1 MTTPTII
8 FEDGQEMVF
17 SGSERMTIGRAEDNN
32 VIVEDAEMS
41 IYHAEIILHPD
52 GTAEIKD
59 RGSQTGTF
67 VNDQRVESQPL
78 RDGDHLSIG
87 PLHAM
92 FRFKRSSPSTA
103 TKRIPLRVDNNPQKE
118 PQLSLEALKA
128 KQSEK
133 ADELAK
139 LEECTKSAQ
148 EKLES
153 IRRETGTHEKKLAD
167 LRRQTFEA
175 ETKLQT
181 LTKEIVE
188 ARTRLETFTKDETAA
203 KHRLDQLKQETT
215 AKQKRA
221 EEVQN
226 SADEQTKRLENLQQ
240 QTRENEAKLQ
250 QQQSTIREGEEKL
263 NRLQETSLNTERLIN
278 TLTAEHEQKAAA
290 LTRITNEAN
299 EAQKRLDK
307 LSEQQKEETAQAE
320 SIQRLVEEA
329 RAESTRLR
337 EQARIAE
344 ESLSILQEATAKS
357 EASEKERLAAL
368 DALNAEHAQ
377 KEIGLQET
385 QERLDELLAR
395 ENKVATRLRD
405 IESKNADKENELSA
419 RLASLE
425 SELAEKTTRL
435 AEIQEAIRAG
445 DSEQTKLQAIKQQLT
460 NAEEQLIAARKR
472 LANET
477 ELLEDTLAQR
487 EAAESE
493 LEEIRKQTIDVL
505 SKDGTHAIKPKSS
518 STTITLR
525 LFLMLVPF
533 VILAVA
539 SWAAEQSRA
548 MRAMRGDGVVA
559 MLTDPKPALH
569 PYEPRTEA
577 ERQIIDLVHEPLMR
591 VGGDGTLQPAL
602 AELWRWS
609 QDVTCWFADEA
620 TAKQAQERL
629 QAQLGESNRWAEWH
643 LSTVRLVANNL
654 VLNFNDATHAGTSK
668 ALEVIADLMPQT
680 VAFWRVESQEPLRG
694 IAQRFF
700 ATSPLAKQIRR
711 VWFDRDNAFEV
722 VTVGPAQRLLDEFR
736 SHLAS
741 KVPAEVRIALMGEVS
756 ALSEPVLALDIRQGK
771 TWHDGTPVTAW
782 DVKTTIEQVS
792 RRPWLL
798 PNREA
803 LRHIQDME
811 IQNGGNQLRVVFRS
825 RYGPALCGWAGLP
838 VLPAS
843 WWKTHERDDDK
854 AFTLSPPPG
863 AGSFRLTHLDS
874 RTLSLTPL
882 RTQTES
888 PRFLFHFNASPL
900 MTEVGLG
907 TKTTNLVWP
916 ATIAGNHDDLFACL
930 TPPHRRLVVLWNTKS
945 PVLMDVRT
953 REALA
958 MITDVASI
966 TAALP
971 GKHTISDGS
980 LFPPGM
986 WLHTKA
992 PRVPWSA
999 SKAKRVLADAGWLP
1013 GVDGIGRNA
1022 GRKFEFSLLLV
1033 TGDPVI
1039 TQTANLLA
1047 VQWRELGA
1055 NIRVETLASA
1065 DMLTARLASREFNAV
1080 MLEQHFEV
1088 SWDQFPWWHSS
1099 QAKPGGTNFSG
1110 IEDPQTDLL
1119 LEALAT
1125 EFEPA
1130 SAAERVRQ
1138 LEGRL
1143 LPQQAM
1149 LPLFHTVDHAAVS
1162 AALATNKP
1170 RTSWTLRELAFK
1182 PKTPTRTP
1190 SSLELKLPDE

>member
-1 MTTPTII
+1 MATPTII

-32 VIVEDAEMS
+32 VIVEDSAMS
-41 IYHAEIILHPD
+41 RHHAEIILHPD

-59 RGSQTGTF
+59 RGSRTGTF
-67 VNDQRVESQPL
+67 VNDQRVDSQLL

-87 PLHAM
+87 PLHAV
-92 FRFKRSSPSTA
+92 FRFKRSAPSTA
-103 TKRIPLRVDNNPQKE
+103 TTRIPLRGDNQPQKE
-118 PQLSLEALKA
+118 LQTALEALKS
-128 KQSEK
+128 KHDEK
-133 ADELAK
+133 SGELAK
-139 LEECTKSAQ
+139 LEQSIKEARETLDGLQRDAGAQ
-148 EKLES
+148 EK
-153 IRRETGTHEKKLAD
+153 KLTD
-167 LRRQTFEA
+167 LRQQTSEA

-188 ARTRLETFTKDETAA
+188 ARTRLETFTKDETDA
-203 KHRLDQLKQETT
+203 KLRLDQVKQQVAGEL
-215 AKQKRA
+215 KRA
-221 EEVQN
+221 EEE
-226 SADEQTKRLENLQQ
+226 AKRLETTQQ
-240 QTRENEAKLQ
+240 QARDADTKLQ
-250 QQQSTIREGEEKL
+250 QQQAALRAAEEKFDTV
-263 NRLQETSLNTERLIN
+263 QEAVRKAESVIATLSTQQEEKTASLAKLANETEQ
-278 TLTAEHEQKAAA
+278 AQKLLDDLSRQKTEYAAQSEAA
-290 LTRITNEAN
+290 LRE
-299 EAQKRLDK
+299 L
-307 LSEQQKEETAQAE
+307 
-320 SIQRLVEEA
+320 EEA
-329 RAESTRLR
+329 RSESTRLR
-337 EQARIAE
+337 EQARQSQ
-344 ESLSILQEATAKS
+344 ESFSMLQEAVAKS
-357 EASEKERLAAL
+357 QASQNERQSALQALEARHEQTTAS
-368 DALNAEHAQ
+368 
-377 KEIGLQET
+377 LQEA
-385 QERLDELLAR
+385 QNRLDELLAR
-395 ENKVATRLRD
+395 EDEAKIRLRD
-405 IESKNADKENELSA
+405 LDETTSHRQIELSA
-419 RLASLE
+419 SVAGIDSDLA
-425 SELAEKTTRL
+425 AKTTKL
-435 AEIQEAIRAG
+435 AEIQAALEAAA
-445 DSEQTKLQAIKQQLT
+445 SEQTKLQAIKQQLVT
-460 NAEEQLIAARKR
+460 AEEQLVAARKR

-477 ELLEDTLAQR
+477 ELLEDTVAQR

-493 LEEIRKQTIDVL
+493 LEEIREQAADVL
-505 SKDGTHAIKPKSS
+505 SQDGTHTIKPKSS
-518 STTITLR
+518 RTTITLR

-533 VILAVA
+533 LVLALA
-539 SWAAEQSRA
+539 SWASEQSRKV
-548 MRAMRGDGVVA
+548 RAMRGEGVVG

-569 PYEPRTEA
+569 PYAPRTEA

-609 QDVTCWFADEA
+609 QDVTCWFADEM

-643 LSTVRLVANNL
+643 LSTVRLVANSL

-680 VAFWRVESQEPLRG
+680 VAFWRVESQQPLRS

-700 ATSPLAKQIRR
+700 ADSPFAKQIRR
-711 VWFDRDNAFEV
+711 VWFDRNNSFEI

-736 SHLAS
+736 SHLAA
-741 KVPAEVRIALMGEVS
+741 KVPTEVRIGLMGEVS
-756 ALSEPVLALDIRQGK
+756 ALSEPVLALDMRQGQ

-843 WWKTHERDDDK
+843 WWKAHEQDDDK

-874 RTLSLTPL
+874 RTLSLTPVS
-882 RTQTES
+882 TQQES

-930 TPPHRRLVVLWNTKS
+930 TPPNRRLVVLWNTKR
-945 PVLMDVRT
+945 PVLADVRT

-966 TAALP
+966 TTALP

-999 SKAKRVLADAGWLP
+999 AKAKRVLADAGWLP

-1033 TGDPVI
+1033 TGDPVV

-1047 VQWRELGA
+1047 AQWRELGA
-1055 NIRVETLASA
+1055 SIRVETLASA
-1065 DMLTARLASREFNAV
+1065 DLLAGRLASREFDAV
-1080 MLEQHFEV
+1080 MLEQRFEV

-1099 QAKPGGTNFSG
+1099 QAKPGGTNFAG

-1130 SAAERVRQ
+1130 AAGERVRQ

-1143 LPQQAM
+1143 LPLQAM

-1162 AALATNKP
+1162 AALAANKP

-1182 PKTPTRTP
+1182 PKTPSRTP